1 MRDLDST
8 HPIEG
13 IRAGATTDAI
23 LSLNS
28 NETQAQRDYIL
39 RTLARGSVTTQELR
53 DAGVMHPAGRVKEL
67 RQAGWRIVTTME
79 KIYDRVG
86 IEHGR
91 VARYWLKGATAHEH
105 L

>member
-13 IRAGATTDAI
+13 IEAGATTDAI
-23 LSLNS
+23 LSLNT

-39 RTLARGSVTTQELR
+39 RTLARESVTTQQLR
-53 DAGVMHPAGRVKEL
+53 DAGIMHPAGRVKEL
-67 RQAGWRIVTTME
+67 KQAGWRIVATME
-79 KIYDRVG
+79 TIYDNVG
-86 IEHGR
+86 IKHRR
-91 VARYWLKGATAHEH
+91 VARYWLKGVRHES

>member
-8 HPIEG
+8 RPDEG
-13 IRAGATTDAI
+13 IKTGATTDAI

-91 VARYWLKGATAHEH
+91 VARYWLKGGDSA
-105 L
+105 